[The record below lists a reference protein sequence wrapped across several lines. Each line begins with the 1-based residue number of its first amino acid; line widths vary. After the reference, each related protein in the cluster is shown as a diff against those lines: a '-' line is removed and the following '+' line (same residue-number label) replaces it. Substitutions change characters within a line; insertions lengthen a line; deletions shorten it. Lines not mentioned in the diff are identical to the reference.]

1 MVDMNA
7 LLLGYGKQ
15 VADIFGTAIYLI
27 PLPARYTSKS
37 TSHNE
42 KLNIL
47 GWLNR
52 GWRGGLA
59 MYTEEDDTKIDTRE
73 LRCADRF
80 TGLGH
85 VLIMKFW
92 NTAMNFRVE

>member
-52 GWRGGLA
+52 G
-59 MYTEEDDTKIDTRE
+59 
-73 LRCADRF
+73 
-80 TGLGH
+80 
-85 VLIMKFW
+85 
-92 NTAMNFRVE
+92 